1 MKHVASIYK
10 EWYQQVMKQLTVT
23 NPTHSEASFYGEDS
37 FDSINIVKF
46 GNNTT
51 HNNRPTGKAS
61 SAQMLQEWL
70 NKQPF
75 ETVKVL
81 QTLLYIGRDE
91 DLRNGT
97 TAQGVYTNQRT
108 LLDKNGWNT
117 LDVEV
122 RQITGKTDAVQ
133 QIIRGYTYLCSLP

>member
-1 MKHVASIYK
+1 MKHVARIYK
-10 EWYQQVMKQLTVT
+10 AWHQQVMKQSTVT
-23 NPTHSEASFYGEDS
+23 KPTHNEASFYGEDS
-37 FDSINIVKF
+37 FDSISIVKL

-51 HNNRPTGKAS
+51 HNNRPTGKIL

-75 ETVKVL
+75 ETIKVL

-91 DLRNGT
+91 DLRKGT
-97 TAQGVYTNQRT
+97 TAQDVYTNQRT
-108 LLDKNGWNT
+108 LLDKNGWST

-122 RQITGKTDAVQ
+122 RQITGKADAVQ